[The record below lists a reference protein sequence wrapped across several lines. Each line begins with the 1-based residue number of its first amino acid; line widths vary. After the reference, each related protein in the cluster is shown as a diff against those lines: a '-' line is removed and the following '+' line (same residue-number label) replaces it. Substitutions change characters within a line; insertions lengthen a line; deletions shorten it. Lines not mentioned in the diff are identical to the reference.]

1 MGIELESTK
10 VHGDAMFRAAQFRA
24 AQFRTAQLR
33 GLQLRGLQRR
43 IVLASARP
51 RVAESLFLAASLFVA
66 AAPTAAS
73 AGSGEFTITVV
84 DADTK
89 ATMPCRMHITNEK
102 EKPQKVGRFPF
113 WHDHFVFPGK
123 MKLKLAK
130 GTYNFVI
137 ERGPEYLDM
146 SGYFIIDNQSKDQK
160 QIELKRI
167 VNLAEEGWWSVD
179 LHVHRPLKDIEL
191 LMMAEDLH
199 VAPVITWWNDKS
211 EWSKH
216 PPPDEPVKLF
226 DTNRYYDLLGGED
239 EREGGALLYFRLD
252 KPLDLAGAER
262 EYPSPMAFL
271 AQAREQPRAW
281 VDAEKPF
288 WWDLPV
294 WLACGKID
302 SIGLCN
308 NHMCRDEMKDN
319 EAWGKPRD
327 VKRLPPPLGN
337 AKWSQ
342 EIYYH
347 VLNCGFRIPPS
358 AGSASGVLPNPVGYN
373 RIYVWVDPRQFNYDT
388 WWEGFKAG
396 RVVVSNGPMMRPLA
410 NGRMPGHVFKADEGD
425 SISLDVVLTY
435 TFREPITYFELI
447 KNGRVAQSVRYEELA
462 KTGHFPPLS
471 FDESG
476 WFLVRAVTDIENT
489 YRFAS
494 SGPWYVEIG
503 ENKQPVVKRS
513 AKFFLDWAKERAGRV
528 KLDDA
533 DQRREVLRF
542 HEEAIKFWEERVE
555 QAEDDE

>member
-1 MGIELESTK
+1 MGTGIESTN
-10 VHGDAMFRAAQFRA
+10 VHCDTAFRASHRPS
-24 AQFRTAQLR
+24 
-33 GLQLRGLQRR
+33 
-43 IVLASARP
+43 VSASPRP
-51 RVAESLFLAASLFVA
+51 PVPASLHPPASVFLAASLFLA
-66 AAPTAAS
+66 AAVPTTAVAS
-73 AGSGEFTITVV
+73 DGEFTISVV
-84 DADTK
+84 DADTGV
-89 ATMPCRMHITNEK
+89 TMPCRMHITNQK
-102 EKPQKVGRFPF
+102 EKPQKVGRFPY

-137 ERGPEYLDM
+137 ERGPDYNDM
-146 SGYFIIDNQSKDQK
+146 SGYFIIGKLSKDQK
-160 QIELKRI
+160 RIELKR
-167 VNLAEEGWWSVD
+167 NANMAEEGWWSGD

-199 VAPVITWWNDKS
+199 VAPVITWWNDKN

-216 PPPDEPVKLF
+216 PLPDEPVKSF
-226 DTNRYYDLLGGED
+226 DTNRYYDVLGGED

-252 KPLDLAGAER
+252 RPLDLAGAGR
-262 EYPSPMAFL
+262 EYPSPMTFL
-271 AQAREQPRAW
+271 AQAREQPKAW

-327 VKRLPPPLGN
+327 VKRFPPPLGN
-337 AKWSQ
+337 AHWSQ

-373 RIYVWVDPRQFNYDT
+373 RMYVWVDPRYFNYDA

-396 RVVVSNGPMMRPLA
+396 RVVVTNGPLIRPMA
-410 NGRMPGHVFKADEGD
+410 NGRVPGHVFKAEEGE
-425 SISLDVVLTY
+425 SISLDVVLSFTY
-435 TFREPITYFELI
+435 RASEPITYFELI
-447 KNGRVAQSVRYEELA
+447 KDGRVAQSVRYEELA

-476 WFLVRAVTDIENT
+476 WFLIRAVTDVENT

-503 ENKQPVVKRS
+503 ENARPVARRS
-513 AKFFLDWAKERAGRV
+513 AQFFLDWANERAGRV

-542 HEEAIKFWEERVE
+542 HEEAIKFWKERIE
-555 QAEDDE
+555 QATE